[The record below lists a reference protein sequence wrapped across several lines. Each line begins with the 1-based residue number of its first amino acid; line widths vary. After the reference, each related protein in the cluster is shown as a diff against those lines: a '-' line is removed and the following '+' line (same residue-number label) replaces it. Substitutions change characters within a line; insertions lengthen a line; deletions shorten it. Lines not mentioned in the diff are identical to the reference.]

1 MFFFFEFF
9 FFFGILIIY
18 PFFRVVFWVLGVIQ
32 PRTDRN
38 SIKQQLWISCCT
50 WTAIIF
56 FFPSSSS
63 SRVCRYVLPTPI
75 FFFFESSSIFVV
87 VGSLINMAYLSWRN
101 KVKKRPGVRAKLLK
115 NYATAAGKESH
126 MHVGGDDG
134 GTSAWIELGDQ
145 HPDFVYTLWK
155 FTRSLHFQLHG
166 VERLSARLPYF
177 NKFSL
182 LTPSRR

>member
-1 MFFFFEFF
+1 MFFLRF
-9 FFFGILIIY
+9 ILHTHFLS
-18 PFFRVVFWVLGVIQ
+18 FFRVVFWVLGVIQ
-32 PRTDRN
+32 PRTDLN

-50 WTAIIF
+50 LTAMF
-56 FFPSSSS
+56 FSPPPPPPPLSLSIRFTNF
-63 SRVCRYVLPTPI
+63 L

-155 FTRSLHFQLHG
+155 FTRSLHFQLYG

-177 NKFSL
+177 NKSSL
-182 LTPSRR
+182 LTPSWI

>member
-1 MFFFFEFF
+1 MFFLRF
-9 FFFGILIIY
+9 ILHTHFLS
-18 PFFRVVFWVLGVIQ
+18 FFRVVFWVLGVIQ

-38 SIKQQLWISCCT
+38 SIKRQLWISCCT
-50 WTAIIF
+50 WIAIF
-56 FFPSSSS
+56 FPPPPPPPEF
-63 SRVCRYVLPTPI
+63 VDTFYQLPV
-75 FFFFESSSIFVV
+75 FFFESSSIFVV

-126 MHVGGDDG
+126 MHVDGDDG

-145 HPDFVYTLWK
+145 HPDFVYTLWN
-155 FTRSLHFQLHG
+155 FTRSLHFQLYG

-177 NKFSL
+177 DKSSL
-182 LTPSRR
+182 LTPSRI